1 MSLPTSELNLES
13 LEGLKE
19 YGFEGFL
26 TVRTLRDEDCASVPA
41 ETGVYLVVRD
51 WTEPPRFMPKSPAG
65 FLRGQAP
72 SVPVETLQEKWIEGA
87 CVLWIG
93 HAHGP
98 GVRHRLHQRIK
109 RMIRFGSGK
118 QVAHW
123 GGRYLWQMSGAN
135 ALRFAWFPTDKR
147 ESDKLFNR
155 VFKAF
160 DERYDALPFANLEIE
175 EQESEE

>member
-1 MSLPTSELNLES
+1 MSLPTSELNLETIES
-13 LEGLKE
+13 MKE

-65 FLRGQAP
+65 FLRGQGP
-72 SVPVETLQEKWIEGA
+72 TVPIETLQDKWVNDA
-87 CVLWIG
+87 CVLYIG

-109 RMIRFGSGK
+109 RMIRFGTGK

-123 GGRYLWQMSGAN
+123 GGRYLWQMSGAT
-135 ALRFAWFPTDKR
+135 ALRFAWLATDKR

-155 VFKAF
+155 VHRAF
-160 DERYDALPFANLEIE
+160 DERYGALPFANLEVE
-175 EQESEE
+175 EQEIEE